1 MPNGKN
7 GVNGPN
13 AQLLVVRGPK
23 SGPEHA
29 VNRPLEAASSALEI
43 QQRTVIVAQLNV
55 QVNIKFNWAIL
66 DCTTYNVH
74 SRRLRDFF

>member
-13 AQLLVVRGPK
+13 AQLFVVRGPK

-29 VNRPLEAASSALEI
+29 VNLPLEAVSSVVEI
-43 QQRTVIVAQLNV
+43 QQSPGIVAQLNV
-55 QVNIKFNWAIL
+55 QVKL
-66 DCTTYNVH
+66 KMGCMTYRV
-74 SRRLRDFF
+74 FF